1 MGGTGRHADSASSRG
16 PDFVGIAGQPPDLVV
31 DMFETGHGEFFQ
43 ERPAA
48 HGKTVPHGILAVAEQ
63 GHYEIACGDGRSAL
77 LAPGEGF
84 LTPAHLPLRITHCG
98 DPAAGGRMRIRWL
111 HFRYLLYGALEI
123 DDLREYPLRVG
134 VRDSVRFMA
143 IARRLAALNADRG
156 VSPLYREAAWRELAF
171 RALRLLLCLSRPRPE
186 AAAVQAGGRHFLP
199 MLHHVRRHLAAS
211 LDVAHLARLC
221 HLSPPQFHV
230 RFRRVFGCPPMVFVK
245 RQRLAE
251 AARRLRVDGTLKEIA
266 AATGFGGPFHLSR
279 EFSRAFGQSPALYRR
294 RLRAGLA

>member
-1 MGGTGRHADSASSRG
+1 MRSSQTTAVPDALADL
-16 PDFVGIAGQPPDLVV
+16 PLDVVV
-31 DMFETGHGEFFQ
+31 DMFETGHGGGVV
-43 ERPAA
+43 ERPSE

-63 GHYEIACGDGRSAL
+63 GHYEIACGDGRAAV

-98 DPAAGGRMRIRWL
+98 DPAAGGMLRIRWL
-111 HFRYLLYGALEI
+111 HFRYLLYGALDL
-123 DDLREYPLRVG
+123 DDLVEYPLRVG

-143 IARRLAALNADRG
+143 IARRLAALNADGGR
-156 VSPLYREAAWRELAF
+156 SPLYREAARRELAF
-171 RALRLLLCLSRPRPE
+171 RTLRLLLALSRPRPE
-186 AAAVQAGGRHFLP
+186 AAAVQAGGLHFLP
-199 MLHHVRRHLAAS
+199 VLHYLRRHLAEP

-230 RFRRVFGCPPMVFVK
+230 RFRRVFGCPPMAFVK

-251 AARRLRVDGTLKEIA
+251 AARRLRAEGTLKEIA

-294 RLRAGLA
+294 QLRAGLG

>member
-1 MGGTGRHADSASSRG
+1 MRSSQPILV
-16 PDFVGIAGQPPDLVV
+16 PDALAGQPLDVAV
-31 DMFETGHGEFFQ
+31 DMFETGYGDFIQ

-63 GHYEIACGDGRSAL
+63 GHYEIACGDGRAAV

-98 DPAAGGRMRIRWL
+98 DPAAGGRIRIRWL
-111 HFRYLLYGALEI
+111 HFRYLLYGAL
-123 DDLREYPLRVG
+123 DLDELLEYPLRVG

-143 IARRLAALNADRG
+143 VARRLAALNAAG
-156 VSPLYREAAWRELAF
+156 GLSPLYREAAKRELAF
-171 RALRLLLCLSRPRPE
+171 RTLRLLLTLGRPRPE
-186 AAAVQAGGRHFLP
+186 AAAVQAGGLHFLP
-199 MLHHVRRHLAAS
+199 VLHYLRRHLAEP

-230 RFRRVFGCPPMVFVK
+230 RFRRAFGCPPMAFVK

-251 AARRLRVDGTLKEIA
+251 AARRLRTAGTLKEIA

-294 RLRAGLA
+294 QLRTGLA